1 MEKGPIKK
9 MKRRAT
15 PGCDV
20 NSIYLREREIG
31 EKEIIKNSKYCESQM
46 GIGQKK
52 NWARDRVREREK
64 ELAALLDV
72 VPLQERKKNISRH
85 LINLNLSRVFYFL
98 FFFFQ
103 IWRAAR
109 LTLGG
114 KFYLNFIRRGVR
126 LLFVTFVSFTF

>member
-1 MEKGPIKK
+1 MLDDGGIEKGPIKK

-46 GIGQKK
+46 EIGQKK
-52 NWARDRVREREK
+52 NWAR
-64 ELAALLDV
+64 ELGALLDV

-85 LINLNLSRVFYFL
+85 LINLNLSSLFLFYF
-98 FFFFQ
+98 FKYG
-103 IWRAAR
+103 A
-109 LTLGG
+109 
-114 KFYLNFIRRGVR
+114 
-126 LLFVTFVSFTF
+126 LFV